1 MYDYFITNVKVVING
16 RSIITIILLETTE
29 IFPFKKL
36 AVIDSKPNN
45 Q

>member
-1 MYDYFITNVKVVING
+1 MTIFRLMLMFFINE

-29 IFPFKKL
+29 IFPFKRL